1 MQVDGPHVVL
11 ANDSSRL
18 EVRPVQ
24 LGRDFG
30 RQVAVLEG
38 ISGAEQ
44 LVVNPADDLRNGMP
58 VVVERREAGRA
69 IAVR

>member
-1 MQVDGPHVVL
+1 
-11 ANDSSRL
+11 
-18 EVRPVQ
+18 
-24 LGRDFG
+24 
-30 RQVAVLEG
+30 VLEG